1 MPGRLRLRTASRDGP
16 PAGRLIGQLHLL
28 TQATLD
34 QLKEEAGHQ
43 LNLPD
48 LGVGSL
54 RGQARDYLRELV
66 DIDEQMAESQRERQ
80 RLRCSCRRG
89 AGTSAVRP

>member
-1 MPGRLRLRTASRDGP
+1 MFNVGIGEILVILLACLVVFGPDPGLPR
-16 PAGRLIGQLHLL
+16 PARGGGWAPAEPAR
-28 TQATLD
+28 
-34 QLKEEAGHQ
+34 
-43 LNLPD
+43 P
-48 LGVGSL
+48 GVGSL
-54 RGQARDYLRELV
+54 RGQARDYLGELV